1 MAVSQL
7 GEARSLTVDQLGQ
20 NYRRYRL
27 PDPEAEAAMVG
38 SLRRYG
44 QLTPLVVCPRE
55 ETHPILDGFKRWAAA
70 RALGWTTLGVRL
82 WEADERAAKAAIYG
96 LNQTGRRTQEWED
109 AWIVPALIRDDGLT
123 QVEVAALLSRHKS
136 WVCRRLALV
145 EKLADAARED
155 LRLGLLSAT
164 AARALVRLP
173 AGNQPEV
180 LATFHRDELTAA
192 ELEGVV
198 DLLGAAPG
206 RSQQEYILA
215 QPRQAL
221 QQARQQTGWAY
232 DPRLSRAGN
241 RVARRLASVLDGL
254 GHMETWLHHQGRAGL
269 TPCDRSV
276 LTPGFTRLADGAR
289 NVAILTEDLIAEFS
303 SHDRAHAQ

>member
-1 MAVSQL
+1 MAQSQL
-7 GEARSLTVDQLGQ
+7 GEVRSLAVDQLGLS
-20 NYRRYRL
+20 YRRYRL
-27 PDPEAEAAMVG
+27 PDPEAEAALIG

-44 QLTPLVVCPRE
+44 QLTPLVVCPRQ
-55 ETHPILDGFKRWAAA
+55 ETHEVLDGFKRLAAVRTLGWKAVAA
-70 RALGWTTLGVRL
+70 RI

-109 AWIVPALIRDDGLT
+109 AWIVHALIRDDGLT
-123 QVEVAALLSRHKS
+123 QVEVAELLGRHKS

-145 EKLADAARED
+145 EKLADAARDD

-180 LATFHRDELTAA
+180 LGTFHRHELTAA

-198 DLLGAAPG
+198 ALLAAAPG
-206 RSQQEYILA
+206 RSQQEFILA
-215 QPRQAL
+215 QPRRALEQAH
-221 QQARQQTGWAY
+221 RETGWAY

-241 RVARRLASVLDGL
+241 RVARRLAAVLEGL
-254 GHMETWLHHQGRAGL
+254 SHLETWLRHQGRAGL

-276 LTPGFTRLADGAR
+276 LQPGFARLAAAAR
-289 NVAILTEDLIAEFS
+289 GVAALTDDLIAEFHV
-303 SHDRAHAQ
+303 HDRTDAQ

>member
-1 MAVSQL
+1 
-7 GEARSLTVDQLGQ
+7 VDQLGLS
-20 NYRRYRL
+20 YRRYRL
-27 PDPEAEAAMVG
+27 PDPEAEAALIG
-38 SLRRYG
+38 SLHRYG
-44 QLTPLVVCPRE
+44 QLTPLVVCPRQ
-55 ETHPILDGFKRWAAA
+55 ETHEVLDGFKRLAAVRTLGWKAVAA
-70 RALGWTTLGVRL
+70 RI

-109 AWIVPALIRDDGLT
+109 AWIVHALIRDDGLT
-123 QVEVAALLSRHKS
+123 QVEVAELLGRHKS

-145 EKLADAARED
+145 EKLADAARDD

-180 LATFHRDELTAA
+180 LGTFHRHELTAA

-198 DLLGAAPG
+198 DLLAAAPG
-206 RSQQEYILA
+206 RSQQEFILA
-215 QPRQAL
+215 QPRRALEQAH
-221 QQARQQTGWAY
+221 QETGWAY

-241 RVARRLASVLDGL
+241 RVARRLAAVLDGL
-254 GHMETWLHHQGRAGL
+254 SHLETWLRHQGRAGL

-276 LTPGFTRLADGAR
+276 LQPGFARLAAAAR
-289 NVAILTEDLIAEFS
+289 GVAVLSDDLIAEFHV
-303 SHDRAHAQ
+303 HDRADAQ

>member
-1 MAVSQL
+1 MALSHP
-7 GEARSLTVDQLGQ
+7 GEVRSLALDQLGQ

-27 PDPEAEAAMVG
+27 PDPDAEADLVG

-44 QLTPLVVCPRE
+44 QLTPVVVCRRQ
-55 ETHPILDGFKRWAAA
+55 ETYEILDGFKRLAAA
-70 RALGWTTLGVRL
+70 RVLGWETVTAQL

-109 AWIVPALIRDDGLT
+109 AWIVHALVRDDGLT
-123 QVEVAALLSRHKS
+123 QVEVAFLLGRHKS

-145 EKLADAARED
+145 EKLAEPARED

-164 AARALVRLP
+164 AARSLVKLP
-173 AGNQPEV
+173 TGNQPEV
-180 LATFHRDELTAA
+180 LAVLHREELTAT
-192 ELEGVV
+192 ELDGVV
-198 DLLGAAPG
+198 NLLGATPG

-221 QQARQQTGWAY
+221 QQARQETGWAY
-232 DPRLSRAGN
+232 DARLSPAGN
-241 RVARRLASVLDGL
+241 RVARRLTGVLDGL

-276 LTPGFTRLADGAR
+276 LAPGFARLAEGAR
-289 NVAILTEDLIAEFS
+289 RVAALSDDLIAEFRT
-303 SHDRAHAQ
+303 HDRADAQ